1 MWIEETKSGKFKFTE
16 QYMDYM
22 TGKKKRVSVTLPK
35 NTAATRK
42 NAASILVRMIEE
54 KQSAPK
60 QNSNITLGELVEE
73 YLRHQE
79 LILKASSYRSTYY
92 LCNAIL
98 KIFDKDIKVYN
109 ITPIFLRET
118 LVRTGKPNGYLNNI
132 RNRMVAIFH
141 WGYDNDYLADISFVS
156 KFKLFKDKT
165 QREKIEDKF
174 LEPNELDILL
184 KGFKSRK
191 WELLTRFLTLS
202 GLRIGEA
209 LALESQD
216 IDFSRHVIHITKTI
230 FPAFKSIDTPKTLS
244 SVRDVYIQP
253 ELEKICRDI
262 MLFIKQ
268 EGLFRGYRTKLFL
281 CNTKGDYVSYLVY
294 CNVLK
299 QTSMKSL
306 GRKITP
312 HVLRHTHASLLMAN
326 GMSTDAISRRL
337 GHENSEITR
346 RVYLHVTEKLK
357 EQEQEQMKKIH
368 LIG

>member
-35 NTAATRK
+35 NYAATRK

-98 KIFDKDIKVYN
+98 KIFDKDIKVSN

-156 KFKLFKDKT
+156 KFKLFKDK
-165 QREKIEDKF
+165 
-174 LEPNELDILL
+174 
-184 KGFKSRK
+184 
-191 WELLTRFLTLS
+191 
-202 GLRIGEA
+202 
-209 LALESQD
+209 
-216 IDFSRHVIHITKTI
+216 
-230 FPAFKSIDTPKTLS
+230 PA
-244 SVRDVYIQP
+244 
-253 ELEKICRDI
+253 
-262 MLFIKQ
+262 
-268 EGLFRGYRTKLFL
+268 
-281 CNTKGDYVSYLVY
+281 
-294 CNVLK
+294 
-299 QTSMKSL
+299 
-306 GRKITP
+306 
-312 HVLRHTHASLLMAN
+312 
-326 GMSTDAISRRL
+326 
-337 GHENSEITR
+337 
-346 RVYLHVTEKLK
+346 
-357 EQEQEQMKKIH
+357 
-368 LIG
+368 